1 MRGGAEIQQALRRFV
16 TRWADYTGSERSE
29 AQTYLN
35 ELFACYGTDR
45 KEAGAEFEE
54 SHSSAGIMD
63 LYWRD
68 IAIVEM
74 KAPAEAP
81 RLANHRPQALRYW
94 QESSDVTTGRPA
106 PRYVVLCAFHLF
118 EVWEPGRFPNEP
130 RAGFALADLPDR
142 YDALL
147 FLTAADDEPLFA
159 GADRALTHKAA
170 SAVADL
176 YHALLERN
184 AGPRERIQSFVLK
197 LVWLFFAEDYGLIAD
212 HPLERILRLLKK
224 DAGWSST
231 MFGGLFAALNDPQDA
246 GRQGALRG
254 TPYVNGEMF
263 AESAA
268 VHLTAV
274 EARAALEAA
283 RYDWRGVD
291 PTIFGC

>member
-1 MRGGAEIQQALRRFV
+1 
-16 TRWADYTGSERSE
+16 
-29 AQTYLN
+29 
-35 ELFACYGTDR
+35 
-45 KEAGAEFEE
+45 
-54 SHSSAGIMD
+54 MD

-147 FLTAADDEPLFA
+147 FLTAADDDEPLFA

-184 AGPRERIQSFVLK
+184 AGAPRAHPEPCAETGVVVLRRR
-197 LVWLFFAEDYGLIAD
+197 LRTDCGSPARAD
-212 HPLERILRLLKK
+212 SAPARGNPP
-224 DAGWSST
+224 AGQ
-231 MFGGLFAALNDPQDA
+231 AQC
-246 GRQGALRG
+246 
-254 TPYVNGEMF
+254 
-263 AESAA
+263 SAA
-268 VHLTAV
+268 FSL
-274 EARAALEAA
+274 R
-283 RYDWRGVD
+283 
-291 PTIFGC
+291 